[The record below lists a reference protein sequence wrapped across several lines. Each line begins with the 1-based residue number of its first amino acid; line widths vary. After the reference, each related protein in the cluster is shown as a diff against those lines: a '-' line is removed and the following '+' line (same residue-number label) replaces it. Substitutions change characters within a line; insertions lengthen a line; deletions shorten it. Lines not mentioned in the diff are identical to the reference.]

1 MLYLQFRKFYGH
13 KTWQITGLCHGTI
26 TLSKKFFLFMNFF
39 HLRIVSLILNRATIR
54 VLFRVREKEPPILT
68 FFNLYVTLHEIHD
81 SIWPLN
87 FVSRPSSY
95 QLSFIYGNLTSL
107 KKTSSMKLLF
117 CLKSSHLCA
126 ITSIFCRVCLQTRLI
141 YSFRLQIWNKI
152 HDHHSSKIPKSE
164 TLVSIIETFR
174 LTIKDSIWYI
184 LNFLRAVGNNKRV

>member
-1 MLYLQFRKFYGH
+1 
-13 KTWQITGLCHGTI
+13 
-26 TLSKKFFLFMNFF
+26 MNFT
-39 HLRIVSLILNRATIR
+39 TIR
-54 VLFRVREKEPPILT
+54 VLFSVREKGPPILT
-68 FFNLYVTLHEIHD
+68 FINLYVTIHD

-87 FVSRPSSY
+87 LVYFVSRPSSY

-107 KKTSSMKLLF
+107 KKTPSMKLLF

-174 LTIKDSIWYI
+174 RTIKGSIWYI
-184 LNFLRAVGNNKRV
+184 LNFLKAVGNNRRV